1 MLVNELPEW
10 VFCTHPTDDRKVI
23 LIIRGESGYLPIETR
38 KTAQKARDEA
48 SMLNGSTQPS
58 KEQVNAML
66 TGSMFGWTVP
76 GVANWT
82 QINPKGEKK

>member
-1 MLVNELPEW
+1 MLVNELPESI
-10 VFCTHPTDDRKVI
+10 FCVHPIEDKKVI
-23 LIIRGESGYLPIETR
+23 LIIRGEHGYLPVETCELAFQAKER
-38 KTAQKARDEA
+38 AA
-48 SMLNGSTQPS
+48 MLNGTTQPS